1 MICLLGIIIVIIGVI
16 IDQVTKYF
24 ASSYIKDNPIIII
37 EDILELRYLE
47 NRGAA
52 FGMLQN
58 QQWFFRQ
65 GCFRSPNPSMPQ
77 PARDRRDHC
86 PKAEFPHQ
94 ILCDNGPHRRDNT
107 VS

>member
-58 QQWFFRQ
+58 QQWFFLIITVITL
-65 GCFRSPNPSMPQ
+65 CIITYIYFYSSPECS
-77 PARDRRDHC
+77 R
-86 PKAEFPHQ
+86 K
-94 ILCDNGPHRRDNT
+94 DNT
-107 VS
+107 EHKKKLVVIKYFFKYS